1 MTKIK
6 DAFLDQKAFIAF
18 ITAGDPNIKKT
29 EEYILAM
36 VEAGADLIEIGIP
49 FSDPIAEGPVIQ
61 EANER
66 ALRAGT
72 TTDQIFEMVQHV
84 RIKTSVPLV
93 FMTYVN
99 PIFTYGAERFFQNC
113 KTVGINGIICPDLPF
128 EEKNEFSLFSKK
140 YEIPVISLIA
150 PTSHKRMEKIA
161 SEAEGFIYCISS
173 MGVTGIRSD
182 IQTDLHQLV
191 GQIKQYAK
199 IPVAVGFGIS
209 TPKQVREIGQIA
221 DGVIVGSAI
230 VNMVATYGTEAKTH
244 LQKYVQEMKTAL
256 SAIEKN

>member
-128 EEKNEFSLFSKK
+128 EEKNEFSLFSMK
-140 YEIPVISLIA
+140 S
-150 PTSHKRMEKIA
+150 
-161 SEAEGFIYCISS
+161 
-173 MGVTGIRSD
+173 
-182 IQTDLHQLV
+182 QL
-191 GQIKQYAK
+191 
-199 IPVAVGFGIS
+199 F
-209 TPKQVREIGQIA
+209 
-221 DGVIVGSAI
+221 
-230 VNMVATYGTEAKTH
+230 
-244 LQKYVQEMKTAL
+244 L
-256 SAIEKN
+256 